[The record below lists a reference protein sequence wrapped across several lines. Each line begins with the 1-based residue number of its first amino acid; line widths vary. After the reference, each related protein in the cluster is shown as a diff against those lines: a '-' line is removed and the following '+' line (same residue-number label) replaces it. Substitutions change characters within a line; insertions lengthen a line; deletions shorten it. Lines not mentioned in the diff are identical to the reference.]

1 MPLFGPRYAVL
12 LAFALSAC
20 GSDEATGRSDSPAA
34 VEPCTPDTCVPET
47 LAAGLYMPGAI
58 AVDDTNVYYS
68 DQTSVVAIPL
78 AGGAPLS
85 LAPGQGLPTSLAL
98 EDGRLYWTNFT
109 EGTVR
114 SVPVA
119 GGTSTVLVSGQS
131 YPQFVA
137 VAAGEVYWVNSPGY
151 PDTVSVVPQEGGETV
166 ILYSTS
172 NSIDSIAADA
182 SGAYFTVGGDPGSP
196 DAGMLVHASPS
207 GDEIVTLA
215 DEQSS
220 PHDVVVRDGQLY
232 WVTGEQL
239 NEQTLLTMPATGG
252 TPTAL
257 ATALGI
263 SALAVDD
270 SDAYFAT
277 AATNPDPNGSLSWLP
292 LAGGEPNVLVA
303 GVSLVSGIALDRD
316 FVYWID
322 AGPLLEQFAG
332 TVMRVRK
339 SRPTSSARPQSQP
352 LASLRLAP

>member
-1 MPLFGPRYAVL
+1 MPLYGPRYAVL

-34 VEPCTPDTCVPET
+34 VEPCTPETCVPET

-58 AVDDTNVYYS
+58 AVDDTNAYYS

-137 VAAGEVYWVNSPGY
+137 VAGADVYWVNSPGY
-151 PDTVSVVPQEGGETV
+151 PDAVSVVPRDESEPSV
-166 ILYSTS
+166 LYSTS
-172 NSIDSIAADA
+172 NGISSIAADA
-182 SGAYFTVGGDPGSP
+182 SGAYFTVGADPGSP
-196 DAGMLVHASPS
+196 ETGMLVHASPS

-215 DEQSS
+215 EGQAS
-220 PHDVVVRDGQLY
+220 PRGVALRDGQVY

-239 NEQTLLTMPATGG
+239 SEQTLFTMPAIGG

-257 ATALGI
+257 ITVLGL
-263 SALAVDD
+263 SGFAVDR
-270 SDAYFAT
+270 SDIYFAT
-277 AATNPDPNGSLSWLP
+277 AATSQDANGSLSRLP
-292 LAGGEPNVLVA
+292 LVGGEPNVLVA

-339 SRPTSSARPQSQP
+339 SSPTSSARK
-352 LASLRLAP
+352 